1 MKAREKTTGGI
12 IYGAVEYQ
20 SNTAEWRVK
29 GRNIAGG
36 FIDCPASDVVML
48 WNEPDMFFGESVE
61 TLGKCA
67 FPVAVHP
74 VMPQRDYPGGNSSH
88 HWPCRASSAV
98 GMLLQSERLSPISA
112 NRLQSR
118 L

>member
-36 FIDCPASDVVML
+36 FIDCPASD
-48 WNEPDMFFGESVE
+48 W
-61 TLGKCA
+61 
-67 FPVAVHP
+67 
-74 VMPQRDYPGGNSSH
+74 
-88 HWPCRASSAV
+88 
-98 GMLLQSERLSPISA
+98 
-112 NRLQSR
+112 
-118 L
+118 